1 MIAGLAQLAEREIC
15 NFDVGR
21 SIRPTGTTSLAVA
34 QSG

>member
-21 SIRPTGTTSLAVA
+21 SIRPTGTTIP
-34 QSG
+34 